1 MLNASFEV
9 IRVFIIMNIY
19 IEDHVCSF
27 THHDL
32 DLNTF
37 EGSKEQQ

>member
-1 MLNASFEV
+1 MMNASFEV
-9 IRVFIIMNIY
+9 IRVFIIMHLY
-19 IEDHVCSF
+19 VQDHVCSF

-37 EGSKEQQ
+37 EDSKEQ